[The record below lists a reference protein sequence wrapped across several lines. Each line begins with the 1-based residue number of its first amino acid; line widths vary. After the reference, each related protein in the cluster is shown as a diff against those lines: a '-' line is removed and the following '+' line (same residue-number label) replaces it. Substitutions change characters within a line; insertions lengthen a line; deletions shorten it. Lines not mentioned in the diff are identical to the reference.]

1 MALSLSATG
10 LRMLSSLGREKNSR
24 CFIML
29 LVKAPRLPRKILC
42 YYNQSRALGL
52 AKWLHS

>member
-52 AKWLHS
+52 AKWLRS